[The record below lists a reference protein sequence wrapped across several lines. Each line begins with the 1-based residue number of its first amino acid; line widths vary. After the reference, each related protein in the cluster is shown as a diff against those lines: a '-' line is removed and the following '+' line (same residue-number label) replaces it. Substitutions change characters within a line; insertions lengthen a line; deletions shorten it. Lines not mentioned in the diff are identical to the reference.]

1 EVTGFYRSRRKQLD
15 QERSALLQLE
25 NEPATTLDGRRVE
38 LGANIE
44 LPEDLDQVLA
54 SGADG
59 IGLFRTEFFYLG
71 RRELP
76 TEEEQFE
83 AYRRVAERMSP
94 RPVIYRTMDLG
105 GDKLASYLGTTHES
119 NPFLGWRGIRFAL
132 HHPEVFRTQLRAIY
146 RASAHGKARIMFPM
160 VSNRDEQLRA
170 LQLCDEVAHD
180 LDRQGVAFDR
190 AIEIGL

>member
-146 RASAHGKARIMFPM
+146 RASAHGRLRLMFPL
-160 VSNRDEQLRA
+160 VSTKGELLPARECCR
-170 LQLCDEVAHD
+170 EVETELSRLGVPHD
-180 LDRQGVAFDR
+180 A
-190 AIEIGL
+190 AI